1 MPAKVCENT
10 GHRNPLARVISP
22 FPKIGDVGFSSGGPL
37 TPGAYS
43 FTFIYDL
50 VGGSGSGEIQ
60 LTLSHHHGGNHVPD
74 AGSTLTLLGVAF
86 GALGLI
92 RHRI

>member
-10 GHRNPLARVISP
+10 GTSQSISSGHLS